1 LIICTYSPGLHP
13 YKTKFLDIFRLDPLN
28 RPMLT
33 ELDKRII
40 ASIQGDIPITERP
53 YLEIAEQLGISEK
66 MLLEI
71 LQKLFDSGVIRRFG
85 ATLRHQKS
93 GYEANAMVAWQVDE
107 TDIDTVGEKMAAFRA
122 VSHCYRRNPK
132 YDWPYNLYT
141 MIHAKDE
148 ASCREIAHNIST
160 ETSIGNYTLLFS
172 REELKKTSM
181 EYFPTDDY
189 D

>member
-1 LIICTYSPGLHP
+1 
-13 YKTKFLDIFRLDPLN
+13 
-28 RPMLT
+28 MLT

-53 YLEIAEQLGISEK
+53 YLGIAEQLEISENV
-66 MLLEI
+66 LLDRLKRLCDKGI
-71 LQKLFDSGVIRRFG
+71 IRRFG

-107 TDIDTVGEKMAAFRA
+107 NDIDAVGERMAAFRA

-132 YDWPYNLYT
+132 ADWPYNLYT

-148 ASCREIAHNIST
+148 ASCRKIARNISK
-160 ETSIGNYTLLFS
+160 ETSIDNYTLLFS

-181 EYFPTDDY
+181 EYFPTDD
-189 D
+189 DD

>member
-1 LIICTYSPGLHP
+1 
-13 YKTKFLDIFRLDPLN
+13 
-28 RPMLT
+28 MLT
-33 ELDKRII
+33 DLEKRII

-53 YLEIAEQLGISEK
+53 YLDIAEHLGISEEF
-66 MLLEI
+66 LLKS
-71 LQKLFDSGVIRRFG
+71 LKNLCDKGVIRRFG

-93 GYEANAMVAWQVDE
+93 GYGSNAMVAWQVDE
-107 TDIDTVGEKMAAFRA
+107 KDIDTIGERIAAFSS
-122 VSHCYRRNPK
+122 VSHCYRRSPK
-132 YDWPYNLYT
+132 GDWPYNLYT

-148 ASCREIAHNIST
+148 ASCLELARNIST
-160 ETSIGNYTLLFS
+160 ETSIDKYTILFS

>member
-1 LIICTYSPGLHP
+1 
-13 YKTKFLDIFRLDPLN
+13 
-28 RPMLT
+28 MLT
-33 ELDKRII
+33 DLEKRII

-53 YLEIAEQLGISEK
+53 YLDIAEHLGISEE
-66 MLLEI
+66 LL
-71 LQKLFDSGVIRRFG
+71 LKSLKNLCDKGVIRRFG

-93 GYEANAMVAWQVDE
+93 GYGSNAMVAWQVDE
-107 TDIDTVGEKMAAFRA
+107 KDIDTIGERIAAFSS
-122 VSHCYRRNPK
+122 VSHCYRRSPK
-132 YDWPYNLYT
+132 GDWPYNLYT

-148 ASCREIAHNIST
+148 ASCLELARNIST
-160 ETSIGNYTLLFS
+160 ETSIDKYTILFS

>member
-1 LIICTYSPGLHP
+1 
-13 YKTKFLDIFRLDPLN
+13 
-28 RPMLT
+28 MLT

-40 ASIQGDIPITERP
+40 ASIQGDISITPRP
-53 YLEIAEQLGISEK
+53 YLEVAEQLEISEDL
-66 MLLEI
+66 LLERLKRLCDKGI
-71 LQKLFDSGVIRRFG
+71 IRRFG

-93 GYEANAMVAWQVDE
+93 GYPANAMVAWQVDE
-107 TDIDTVGEKMAAFRA
+107 KDIDTIGERIAAFSS
-122 VSHCYRRNPK
+122 VSHCYRRSPK
-132 YDWPYNLYT
+132 GDWPYNLYT

-148 ASCREIAHNIST
+148 ASCLELARNIST
-160 ETSIGNYTLLFS
+160 ETSIDKYTILFS